1 MANGWERLLR
11 SLQEKT
17 LGGAAEVPEKK
28 PEAVTPEET
37 PQGDSA
43 VVKAAPSDMP
53 PVTKRTRK
61 TKPKV
66 EQQAADEQD
75 V

>member
-17 LGGAAEVPEKK
+17 LGGAADVSDTKK

-43 VVKAAPSDMP
+43 VSQSAPSA
-53 PVTKRTRK
+53 KRTRK

-66 EQQAADEQD
+66 EQQAASEQD